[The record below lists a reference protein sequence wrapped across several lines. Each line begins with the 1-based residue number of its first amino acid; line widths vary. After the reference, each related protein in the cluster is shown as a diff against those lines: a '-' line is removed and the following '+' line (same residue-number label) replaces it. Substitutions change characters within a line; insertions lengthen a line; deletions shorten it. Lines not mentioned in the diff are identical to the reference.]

1 MEGEKRL
8 MDAIMVTALSAVLV
22 KFSPFSLNNSNSF
35 RDNCNWNPQNDS
47 VYLLESNVT

>member
-22 KFSPFSLNNSNSF
+22 RTIPIRSEITAIEIHKMTL
-35 RDNCNWNPQNDS
+35 CI
-47 VYLLESNVT
+47 YLKVT